1 LANTNALLRV
11 PAGQEARSPCEVLPT
26 IPW

>member
-1 LANTNALLRV
+1 LALTNALLRV